1 MNMKKTKSLVL
12 FICLIGLVLSI
23 SSCSKTRSFI
33 GTYDGVTTTN
43 GSVAIVIPG
52 YIENNE
58 ELPEE
63 KNNIRFVISKGK
75 DKNKI
80 VLKQVYGTAED
91 QFEAVGIVNDN
102 KVAFLP
108 FTVPISYA
116 DISVDA
122 QVLDM
127 KGTLK
132 DGKLTY
138 EYTYSYSQ
146 YFSGASI
153 SINMK
158 ANGTAE
164 KQK

>member
-1 MNMKKTKSLVL
+1 MKKNTSLAI
-12 FICLIGLVLSI
+12 FTCLIGLLLSI

-52 YIENNE
+52 YIENYE
-58 ELPEE
+58 DLPEE
-63 KNNIRFVISKGK
+63 NKNIRFVITKGE

-80 VLKQVYGTAED
+80 VLKQIYGSADD
-91 QFEAVGIVNDN
+91 QFEAIGIVNDN
-102 KVAFLP
+102 KVTFLP
-108 FTVPISYA
+108 FTVPITYA
-116 DISVDA
+116 DIAVDA

-132 DGKLTY
+132 DGRLSY
-138 EYTYSYSQ
+138 EYTYAYSQ

-153 SINMK
+153 SINMSAK
-158 ANGTAE
+158 GSAE

>member
-1 MNMKKTKSLVL
+1 M
-12 FICLIGLVLSI
+12 

-33 GTYDGVTTTN
+33 GTYDGITIAN

-52 YIENNE
+52 YIENYE

-63 KNNIRFVISKGK
+63 KQNIRFVISKGQ

-80 VLKQVYGTAED
+80 VLKQVYGETED
-91 QFEAVGIVNDN
+91 QFEAIGIVNDN
-102 KVAFLP
+102 KVSFLP
-108 FTVPISYA
+108 FTVPISYG

-138 EYTYSYSQ
+138 DYTYSYAQ
-146 YFSGASI
+146 FFSGASI